1 MIALFFVLIAVTVI
15 VALGTAAFVVIVI
28 NIQIVDRS
36 KQLMQEPRNVLD
48 AATRRILGTRGRSS
62 DLRQTKES

>member
-1 MIALFFVLIAVTVI
+1 MIALFLVLIAVAAI
-15 VALGTAAFVVIVI
+15 VALGTAVFMVIVI

-36 KQLMQEPRNVLD
+36 KRLMQEPRNFLD
-48 AATRRILGTRGRSS
+48 AATRRVLGTCGRSS

>member
-1 MIALFFVLIAVTVI
+1 MVAVFFVLIAVTLI

-28 NIQIVDRS
+28 NIHIVDRS
-36 KQLMQEPRNVLD
+36 KQLMREPRNILD
-48 AATRRILGTRGRSS
+48 AATRRILGTRGHSS